1 MTREP
6 GGRCLIY
13 DAILSLSPL
22 LSPSGKRRL
31 YFLSARDGAESS
43 VNFLFFKTFSL
54 DFALQFRDLY
64 SWKKTELIWL
74 FFLHSPSRRST
85 RLTRF
90 QDISSFAKYLSFP
103 TCGGEEEEI
112 QRCVNWKGW
121 LKCFAYKVNGEM
133 ERMQQ
138 KKKKERKFVSCDGSG
153 FTIIRA

>member
-13 DAILSLSPL
+13 DAILSSPLPLSPRKTSAL
-22 LSPSGKRRL
+22 FSICSRRGRIVGQLS
-31 YFLSARDGAESS
+31 
-43 VNFLFFKTFSL
+43 FFQNVFTRFCE
-54 DFALQFRDLY
+54 LQFREIY
-64 SWKKTELIWL
+64 TVGKGQSL
-74 FFLHSPSRRST
+74 FDYFFYIPHCDDRG
-85 RLTRF
+85 LTRF

-138 KKKKERKFVSCDGSG
+138 KKKKKKENLYLATEVDN
-153 FTIIRA
+153 